1 MVGGVPSRPSHYV
14 ARDDI
19 VSYKKDINTRM
30 ILQNI

>member
-19 VSYKKDINTRM
+19 VSYKK
-30 ILQNI
+30 ILLPEWYHKI